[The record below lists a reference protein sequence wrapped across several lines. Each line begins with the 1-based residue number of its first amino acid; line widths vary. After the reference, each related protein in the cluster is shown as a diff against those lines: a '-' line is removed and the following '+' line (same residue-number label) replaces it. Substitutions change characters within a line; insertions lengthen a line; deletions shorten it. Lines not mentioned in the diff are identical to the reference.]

1 MASNNS
7 VTLQGNMTKPEVR
20 STASG
25 KTITSARMVI
35 KTYGDKDDMW
45 VTIKMWGALGENL
58 NESFTQDKNTMR
70 VSVQGRLTEEKWTGQ
85 DGNEKT
91 QMTVTADSVS
101 AMLDWQ
107 TVSGVQY
114 KGDGS
119 VQESNTYTGQ
129 GVTGAKEVLGAVE
142 KKEPAFA
149 RPMEEIGDDEAP
161 F

>member
-1 MASNNS
+1 MASNNL
-7 VTLQGNMTKPEVR
+7 VMLQGNMTKPEVR
-20 STASG
+20 STQSG

-45 VTIKMWGALGENL
+45 VTVKMWGALGENL
-58 NESFTQDKNTMR
+58 NESFPADKNTMR
-70 VSVQGRLTEEKWTGQ
+70 VQVAGRLTEEKWKGQ

-107 TVSGVQY
+107 TVSGVAY

-119 VQESNTYTGQ
+119 AQESNTYTGQ
-129 GVTGAKEVLGAVE
+129 GVTAAREILGAVD
-142 KKEPAFA
+142 KPAEPVA
-149 RPMEEIGDDEAP
+149 RTDYGEDEAP